1 MGPNRSVT
9 ASLRWVCCLL
19 LLPQAAPAAISR
31 YRLQVVRA
39 DGAASCPS
47 GAELERDVVERLRRN
62 PFAETGERGLEVV
75 VQRVEGRWQARL
87 YLRVDASEVD
97 SVRLIESEETEC
109 AELGRAV
116 ALAVALA
123 IAPDLPP
130 EPKPIPVAPPPA
142 PCPPPP
148 PPPPLPKR
156 TSLHGTAS
164 LRAVLSPN
172 LLPIASGGGAART
185 LSPGGAVA
193 LTFRGD
199 LFGATVGGLFFPTRE
214 LHSPDA
220 KLGFGLTAGFA
231 SGCLWARLEN
241 PQIWSCIG
249 ARAGALHS
257 VVYSPDPVQPGD
269 RFWWA
274 ASSELGLRLSLFG
287 RAFAEGG
294 VAAIFP
300 LVRHRFK
307 VDAPLSPSYEQGPA
321 LVEGFL
327 GVGLRLD

>member
-1 MGPNRSVT
+1 
-9 ASLRWVCCLL
+9 
-19 LLPQAAPAAISR
+19 
-31 YRLQVVRA
+31 
-39 DGAASCPS
+39 
-47 GAELERDVVERLRRN
+47 VVERLRRD
-62 PFAETGERGLEVV
+62 PFAESGERGLEVV
-75 VQRVEGRWQARL
+75 IQRVEDRWQARL
-87 YLRVDASEVD
+87 YLRVDASEAD
-97 SVRLIESEETEC
+97 ALRLIESEASDC
-109 AELGRAV
+109 AELGKAV

-130 EPKPIPVAPPPA
+130 ESKPEPVALPPA

-148 PPPPLPKR
+148 PPPAPLLPPR
-156 TSLHGTAS
+156 PTWHGAAS

-172 LLPIASGGGAART
+172 LLPVATSGAGAPRAM
-185 LSPGGAVA
+185 SPGGAVT

-199 LFGATVGGLFFPTRE
+199 LFGAAIGGLFFPTRE
-214 LHSPDA
+214 LRSPDA
-220 KLGFGLTAGFA
+220 RLGFGLSAGFA

-249 ARAGALHS
+249 ARAGALHT

-274 ASSELGLRLSLFG
+274 ASSELGIRQSLFG

-307 VDAPLSPSYEQGPA
+307 VDAPLSPSYEQGLA
-321 LVEGFL
+321 LVEGFV

>member
-1 MGPNRSVT
+1 MGAAPKLT
-9 ASLRWVCCLL
+9 ASLRWACLL
-19 LLPQAAPAAISR
+19 LLVPQTAPAASSR

-39 DGAASCPS
+39 EGAASCPS
-47 GAELERDVVERLRRN
+47 VAQLEHDVVERLGKN
-62 PFAETGERGLEVV
+62 PFSMTSERGLEVV
-75 VQRVEGRWQARL
+75 VQRAEGKWQARL

-97 SVRLIESEETEC
+97 AVRLIESDAAEC
-109 AELGRAV
+109 AELGKSV
-116 ALAVALA
+116 ALALALA
-123 IAPDLPP
+123 IAPELPP
-130 EPKPIPVAPPPA
+130 EPQAEPAPPPPE
-142 PCPPPP
+142 PCPPPALPLP
-148 PPPPLPKR
+148 PPA
-156 TSLHGTAS
+156 TWHGAAS
-164 LRAVLSPN
+164 LRAVLSPY
-172 LLPIASGGGAART
+172 LLPIAISGEGAPRT
-185 LSPGGAVA
+185 ASLGGAVT

-199 LFGATVGGLFFPTRE
+199 LFGAAIGGLFFPTRE
-214 LHSPDA
+214 LRTPDA
-220 KLGFGLTAGFA
+220 RLGFGLTAGFA

-274 ASSELGLRLSLFG
+274 ASTELGLRLLLPG

-294 VAAIFP
+294 LAAIFP

-307 VDAPLSPSYEQGPA
+307 VDAPLSPIYEQGPA
-321 LVEGFL
+321 LVEGFV